1 MTSNAFS
8 LFGGPTPEE
17 ARKAKEQK
25 NRDKEVSSLS
35 SMARELTL
43 VRSEVAELRRY
54 CQTYERILS
63 RSLVIQEKQL
73 LTMNCLLPADGR
85 PLAIGDQ
92 EAKARH
98 LLGLSIIGELKEKEI
113 KSQFKLLAKKLHPD
127 VNDGET
133 TEEFI
138 NVEKAYNYLIELVS
152 R

>member
-1 MTSNAFS
+1 MTSNPYS
-8 LFGGPTPEE
+8 IFGGQSPAD
-17 ARKAKEQK
+17 ARKAKEEK
-25 NRDKEVSSLS
+25 NRTKEVQSLS
-35 SMARELTL
+35 SMSHELTL
-43 VRSEVAELRRY
+43 MRSEVARLDDRFTRI
-54 CQTYERILS
+54 ERILQ
-63 RSLVIQEKQL
+63 RTMVIQEKQL

-113 KSQFKLLAKKLHPD
+113 KYQFKLLAKKLHPD

-138 NVEKAYNYLIELVS
+138 NVEEAYNYLIELVS